1 MAKIGRNIREQR
13 MKKGLSQEELAARLY
28 VTRQTISNYETGRS
42 NPDVEM
48 LTRLAEALDTDIQL
62 FIYGE
67 PKKRNV
73 KEIRRAAAR
82 LAVILLL
89 YVISQVIAGY
99 EEDAA
104 RTTYMMPC
112 ISLFMRL
119 TGYPVLFL
127 WTGSTVTS
135 LIMAVTGGKSTFLAR
150 KSVVHRTVLVPF
162 AGCLFFMAPY
172 SLSFIAMKIWAWADV
187 LLYPEKTM
195 RSYGFNFG
203 PVLGHIYFHMM
214 DFIFTYSSG
223 IYMICFV
230 AGCVLWLTK
239 TEKKK

>member
-1 MAKIGRNIREQR
+1 
-13 MKKGLSQEELAARLY
+13 
-28 VTRQTISNYETGRS
+28 
-42 NPDVEM
+42 
-48 LTRLAEALDTDIQL
+48 
-62 FIYGE
+62 
-67 PKKRNV
+67 
-73 KEIRRAAAR
+73 
-82 LAVILLL
+82 
-89 YVISQVIAGY
+89 
-99 EEDAA
+99 
-104 RTTYMMPC
+104 MMPC

-172 SLSFIAMKIWAWADV
+172 SLSFIAMKIWARADV